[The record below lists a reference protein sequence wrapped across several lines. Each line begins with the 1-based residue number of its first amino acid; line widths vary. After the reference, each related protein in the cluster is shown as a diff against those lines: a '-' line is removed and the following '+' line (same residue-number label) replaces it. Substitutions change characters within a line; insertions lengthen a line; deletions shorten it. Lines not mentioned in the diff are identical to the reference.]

1 MLACLRNKGAFCW
14 PNSDQWWSLGQHG
27 LSTTYKKT
35 LSKAQVTESWVGCS
49 WQSIYLN
56 KIQTSCNKLIL
67 ESHKKV
73 LFIVRL
79 TVSGGFS
86 GWTSTPSA
94 LTINK
99 SEILTHFSTEIW
111 FFDTQN
117 TYHLFFEGSQKC
129 IFHVLFVMRSKKLG
143 GGPPPSPL
151 LPIPKLTQY
160 TVCEKWT
167 KEIGGVFPPLIWTKS
182 NRTAIFFRET
192 FP

>member
-1 MLACLRNKGAFCW
+1 MNL
-14 PNSDQWWSLGQHG
+14 HG
-27 LSTTYKKT
+27 LFLVKIFAIYALLVCKT
-35 LSKAQVTESWVGCS
+35 FGLKIGSCKFFDKVQVWVGCS

-86 GWTSTPSA
+86 SWTSTPSA

-117 TYHLFFEGSQKC
+117 TFHHFVRGLKNAFFMS
-129 IFHVLFVMRSKKLG
+129 LT
-143 GGPPPSPL
+143 PL
-151 LPIPKLTQY
+151 LYRYQIILWQSSSKQ
-160 TVCEKWT
+160 
-167 KEIGGVFPPLIWTKS
+167 
-182 NRTAIFFRET
+182 
-192 FP
+192 

>member
-1 MLACLRNKGAFCW
+1 MPYMAYMPLLTCTTRPTHGCW
-14 PNSDQWWSLGQHG
+14 PAWEIKAHFADQTATNDG
-27 LSTTYKKT
+27 LWGNMTYQQLKKT
-35 LSKAQVTESWVGCS
+35 SSKAQVTESWVGCS

-117 TYHLFFEGSQKC
+117 AFHLFLRGLKNALLRPLKKDEMCFEYQRIKFQC
-129 IFHVLFVMRSKKLG
+129 
-143 GGPPPSPL
+143 
-151 LPIPKLTQY
+151 
-160 TVCEKWT
+160 
-167 KEIGGVFPPLIWTKS
+167 
-182 NRTAIFFRET
+182 
-192 FP
+192 